1 MQKTGGWA
9 TTASCVNTR
18 NAIEAEESPELGHDS
33 DPPPLVLASRAD
45 RLKHGHAM
53 LEDIA
58 AFAER
63 ACIRV
68 CGETLSSK
76 PQLEWVSVVVVLTG
90 AGTVVFSVVVVEVTG
105 AGTVVSAVVVVVLFV
120 GSAFLSFTVVQ
131 AHSDKRA
138 AAARHGMV
146 RCFMDMMVV
155 GVVTLQYE
163 IALSTGQIIWGVT
176 LIVEGRGNESTG

>member
-1 MQKTGGWA
+1 
-9 TTASCVNTR
+9 
-18 NAIEAEESPELGHDS
+18 
-33 DPPPLVLASRAD
+33 
-45 RLKHGHAM
+45 
-53 LEDIA
+53 
-58 AFAER
+58 
-63 ACIRV
+63 
-68 CGETLSSK
+68 
-76 PQLEWVSVVVVLTG
+76 LEWVSVVVVLTG
-90 AGTVVFSVVVVEVTG
+90 AGTVVFSVVVVVVTG
-105 AGTVVSAVVVVVLFV
+105 AGTVVSAVVVLFV
-120 GSAFLSFTVVQ
+120 GSAFFSFTVVQ